1 MGEAVWGGGHLPQ
14 NLSLVLWVK
23 LCKAPTKDVNG
34 SWRTDLR
41 IELQD
46 VADEENEWKFNAN
59 QSEDEMSERESDS
72 DISSCAGN
80 ELRLSLSLK
89 RLMFS

>member
-1 MGEAVWGGGHLPQ
+1 MQ
-14 NLSLVLWVK
+14 
-23 LCKAPTKDVNG
+23 
-34 SWRTDLR
+34 

-46 VADEENEWKFNAN
+46 VANEENEQKFNAN

-72 DISSCAGN
+72 DISSCARN

-89 RLMFS
+89 RLTFS